1 MTTIFLYIIL
11 FLLLF
16 NDKAWKIVLP
26 AEKGS
31 VIKMAKKS
39 SFTTKD
45 IVIIALAVTLI
56 TICSWISIPT
66 IVPFTM
72 QTFAIFTVIGLLGK
86 RRAIISILVYI
97 ALGIVGL
104 PVFSGFSGGIGRLLG
119 STGGYIIGFIFSAFV
134 TGFIIEKFGKKIHV
148 MIIAMVLGLIACYTF
163 GTAWF
168 IYVYTNT
175 NEPIGVFAALSL
187 CVFPFIIPDA
197 LKIALSILTINRV
210 GKYIDV

>member
-1 MTTIFLYIIL
+1 ML

-16 NDKAWKIVLP
+16 NDKVWEIVLP

-45 IVIIALAVTLI
+45 IVITALAVTLI

-86 RRAIISILVYI
+86 RRAITSILVYI
-97 ALGIVGL
+97 ALGIVGV
-104 PVFSGFSGGIGRLLG
+104 PVFAGFSSGIGRLLG
-119 STGGYIIGFIFSAFV
+119 STGGYIIGFVFSAFI
-134 TGFIIEKFGKKIHV
+134 TSLIIERFGKKIHV
-148 MIIAMVLGLIACYTF
+148 MIIAMALGLIVCYIF

-175 NEPIGVFAALSL
+175 NEPIGIIATLSL
-187 CVFPFIIPDA
+187 CVFPFVIPDA
-197 LKIALSILTINRV
+197 LKIALSILTIKRV
-210 GKYIDV
+210 GKYINV

>member
-1 MTTIFLYIIL
+1 
-11 FLLLF
+11 
-16 NDKAWKIVLP
+16 
-26 AEKGS
+26 
-31 VIKMAKKS
+31 MAKKS

-134 TGFIIEKFGKKIHV
+134 TGFIIEKFGRRYV
-148 MIIAMVLGLIACYTF
+148 MIIVMVLGLIACYTF

-175 NEPIGVFAALSL
+175 NEPIGYLQH
-187 CVFPFIIPDA
+187 FPMCFP
-197 LKIALSILTINRV
+197 LLFLMP
-210 GKYIDV
+210 